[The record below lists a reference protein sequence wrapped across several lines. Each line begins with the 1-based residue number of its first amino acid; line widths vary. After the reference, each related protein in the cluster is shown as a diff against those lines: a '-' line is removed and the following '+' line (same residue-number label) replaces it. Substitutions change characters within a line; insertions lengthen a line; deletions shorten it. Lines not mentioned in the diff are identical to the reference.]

1 MKHVLAA
8 MLLMFSV
15 VVWPLGGLFSVLFG
29 KLLGGGPSESFIYT
43 IYAGLILLAGIAV
56 ACTVIILSE
65 IKSLKEE
72 LHKR

>member
-8 MLLMFSV
+8 MILMFSV
-15 VVWPLGGLFSVLFG
+15 VVWPFGGLFSVLLG
-29 KLLGGGPSESFIYT
+29 KLLGGGPSESFIYP
-43 IYAGLILLAGIAV
+43 IYAGLILLAGIV
-56 ACTVIILSE
+56 TACTVIILGE